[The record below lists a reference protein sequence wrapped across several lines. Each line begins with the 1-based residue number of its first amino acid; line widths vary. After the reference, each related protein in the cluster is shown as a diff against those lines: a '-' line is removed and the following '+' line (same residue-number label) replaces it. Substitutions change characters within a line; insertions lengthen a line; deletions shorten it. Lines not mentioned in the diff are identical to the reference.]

1 MKYVPDH
8 ASPRPWS
15 MTVLVRVFQ
24 RKRINRIYT
33 GKQKDTYYGRLAHTI
48 TKAAKSHDLPSAT

>member
-1 MKYVPDH
+1 
-8 ASPRPWS
+8 

-33 GKQKDTYYGRLAHTI
+33 GKQKDTYYGRLAQTI
-48 TKAAKSHDLPSAT
+48 TKAAKSHDLPAAT